1 MNLEINSITDVL
13 NYIDYGLIDNNFSEN
28 YLVFMEMLHNFVLNS
43 GKINLEFQIE
53 ILQQVNHIIEKL
65 YNYKNVE
72 LKNEYLK
79 LRGIVL
85 ESLDENENIDIT

>member
-1 MNLEINSITDVL
+1 MNLEINSITDIL
-13 NYIDYGLIDNNFSEN
+13 NYIDYGLIDNNFNEN
-28 YLVFMEMLHNFVLNS
+28 YLVYMEMMHNFVLDS

-53 ILQQVNHIIEKL
+53 ILQQINHIIEKL

>member
-1 MNLEINSITDVL
+1 MNLEINSIIDIL
-13 NYIDYGLIDNNFSEN
+13 NYIDYGLIDNNCNEN
-28 YLVFMEMLHNFVLNS
+28 YLVYMEMMHNFVLNS
-43 GKINLEFQIE
+43 GEINLEFQIE
-53 ILQQVNHIIEKL
+53 ILQQINHIIEKL

-85 ESLDENENIDIT
+85 VSLDGNIDII

>member
-1 MNLEINSITDVL
+1 MNLEINSIIDIL
-13 NYIDYGLIDNNFSEN
+13 NYIDYGLIDNNCNEN
-28 YLVFMEMLHNFVLNS
+28 YLVYMEMMHNFVLNS
-43 GKINLEFQIE
+43 REINLEFQIE
-53 ILQQVNHIIEKL
+53 ILQQINHIIEKL

-85 ESLDENENIDIT
+85 ESLDGNIDII

>member
-13 NYIDYGLIDNNFSEN
+13 NYIDYGLLDNNFNEN
-28 YLVFMEMLHNFVLNS
+28 YLVFMEMMHNFVLNS

-53 ILQQVNHIIEKL
+53 ILQQINHIIEKL
-65 YNYKNVE
+65 YNYKNVK

>member
-1 MNLEINSITDVL
+1 MKLEINSITDVL
-13 NYIDYGLIDNNFSEN
+13 NYIDYGLIDNNFNEN
-28 YLVFMEMLHNFVLNS
+28 YLVFMEMMHNFVLNS

-53 ILQQVNHIIEKL
+53 ILQQINHIIEKL
-65 YNYKNVE
+65 YKYKNVE